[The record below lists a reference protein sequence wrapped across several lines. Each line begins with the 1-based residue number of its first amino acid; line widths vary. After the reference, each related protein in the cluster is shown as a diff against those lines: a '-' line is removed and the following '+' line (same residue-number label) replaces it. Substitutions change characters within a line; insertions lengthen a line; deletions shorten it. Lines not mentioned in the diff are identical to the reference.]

1 MKLAAFY
8 RQKQIIRLTFFA
20 GDELAVS
27 VVQNPL
33 RCKRRTFPT
42 RNCIEG
48 VKSQSD
54 STDKK
59 YKGAEQMVAAEGT
72 ALIAETGEQHRW

>member
-1 MKLAAFY
+1 
-8 RQKQIIRLTFFA
+8 
-20 GDELAVS
+20 
-27 VVQNPL
+27 VQNPL
-33 RCKRRTFPT
+33 GSKRRTFPT